1 MELHETFVAKRMNE
15 LAELIKAGLLPRDG
29 DFLPAV
35 HYPPITMYP
44 DVAEEPL
51 FESYLMPRGGLLDV
65 YVHIPFCEKACVF
78 CHYPIKCGE
87 RHEEKDYYLGILERE
102 MDLYMARL
110 GIEKME
116 VRSVLVGGGTPTYLT
131 PAQLRRYLEGFAARS
146 DMSRCTQYNYDL
158 DPGTMLGEVGR
169 ERLEIMRSFGV
180 DRLTIGIQAL
190 DDDTLSHMRR
200 THNTE
205 EALASI
211 ERSLEMGF
219 ITNVEFI
226 YGYAGQTLESWG
238 DLMEQAVQLGV
249 EEIQLYRLK
258 VMAYGDKQGAV
269 RGDKERR
276 QEVYPDFEETM
287 RMKALGHAILNDHGY
302 HENLNRVFS
311 KDPDIF
317 SHYAD
322 NQCCKLRDQVGFGL
336 TAFSSLRDRF
346 VLNTQFFDDYYRS
359 VEEGRLPLN
368 RGLVRSPEDQIRWA
382 LILPLKNRNVL
393 KSAFARQAGVPLERV
408 LPAKLQ
414 ALRDFGLVEEDE
426 EFLSL
431 TRKGRFVADEVVQT
445 FYAPEFIPFPREAYN
460 EGPLNPYNECP
471 VVV

>member
-1 MELHETFVAKRMNE
+1 LGLHDKFVAQRLAELHE
-15 LAELIKAGLLPRDG
+15 LIEAGLLPRDG

-44 DVAEEPL
+44 PITEESL
-51 FESYLMPRGGLLDV
+51 FETYEMPPRGLLDV
-65 YVHIPFCEKACVF
+65 YVHIPFCEKACTF

-102 MDLYMARL
+102 MDLYIARL
-110 GIEKME
+110 GISKIQ

-131 PAQLRRYLEGFAARS
+131 PEQLTRYLEGFAART
-146 DMSRCTQYNYDL
+146 DMSKCTQYNYDL
-158 DPGTMLGEVGR
+158 DPGTMLGDVGR

-190 DDDTLSHMRR
+190 DDGTLSHMRR

-219 ITNVEFI
+219 ITNIEFI
-226 YGYAGQTLESWG
+226 YGYAGQTLDSWG
-238 DLMEQAVQLGV
+238 NLVEQSVKLGV

-269 RGDKERR
+269 RSDREQR
-276 QEVYPDFEETM
+276 QEIYPDFEETM
-287 RMKALGHAILNDHGY
+287 RMKALAHAILNEHGY

-311 KDPDIF
+311 KDPDVF

-346 VLNTQFFDDYYRS
+346 VLNTQFFDDYYKS

-368 RGLVRSPEDQIRWA
+368 RGLVRSPEDQVRWS

-393 KSAFARQAGVPLERV
+393 KSAFLRQAGVPLERV
-408 LPAKLQ
+408 FPAKLRS
-414 ALRDFGLVEEDE
+414 LRDFGLIEEDE
-426 EFLSL
+426 EFMSL
-431 TRKGRFVADEVVQT
+431 TRKGRFVADEVVQI
-445 FYAPEFIPFPREAYN
+445 FYAPEFVPFPREAYN
-460 EGPLNPYNECP
+460 EGSLNPYLDCP
-471 VVV
+471 VVE

>member
-1 MELHETFVAKRMNE
+1 LHDKFVAQRMAELHE
-15 LAELIKAGLLPRDG
+15 LIAAGLLPRDG

-44 DVAEEPL
+44 AITEEAL
-51 FESYLMPRGGLLDV
+51 FETYEMPPRGLLDV
-65 YVHIPFCEKACVF
+65 YVHIPFCEKACTF

-110 GIEKME
+110 GISKIQ
-116 VRSVLVGGGTPTYLT
+116 VRSVLVGGGTPTYLS
-131 PAQLRRYLEGFAARS
+131 PQQLTRYLQGFAART
-146 DMSRCTQYNYDL
+146 DMSQCTQYNYDL

-190 DDDTLSHMRR
+190 DDQTLSHMRR
-200 THNTE
+200 THNTG

-219 ITNVEFI
+219 ITNIEFI

-238 DLMEQAVQLGV
+238 NLVEQAVQLGV

-269 RGDKERR
+269 RSDKARR
-276 QEVYPDFEETM
+276 QEIYPDFDETM
-287 RMKALGHAILNDHGY
+287 RMKALGHAILNEHGY

-311 KDPDIF
+311 KDPETF

-346 VLNTQFFDDYYRS
+346 VLNTQFFDDYYKS
-359 VEEGRLPLN
+359 VEEGHLPLN
-368 RGLVRSPEDQIRWA
+368 RGLVRSPEDQIRWS

-393 KSAFARQAGVPLERV
+393 KSAFARQAGVALDRV
-408 LPAKLQ
+408 FPSKLQ
-414 ALRDFGLVEEDE
+414 SLRDFGLIEEDD
-426 EFLSL
+426 EFMSL
-431 TRKGRFVADEVVQT
+431 TRKGRFVADEVVQI
-445 FYAPEFIPFPREAYN
+445 FYAPEFIPFPQEAYN
-460 EGPLNPYNECP
+460 EGPLNPYLDCP
-471 VVV
+471 VVG